1 MKRTLQ
7 ILNRLERDG
16 VLSRYAIGGAM
27 AAMFYIEPISTFDL
41 DVFVILPQ
49 QGALLTLAPIYDA
62 LSGMG
67 YPAEAECVVIEG
79 TPVQFLPAYNALLE
93 EALAGA
99 REMYYEDEPTRA
111 LTVEHLIAIC
121 LQTGR
126 GKDRERARLFSK
138 EAKIDQAALQTIL
151 SKFGLTERWRQWIQ

>member
-7 ILNRLERDG
+7 VLNKLERDG

-27 AAMFYIEPISTFDL
+27 ASMFYIEPISTFDL
-41 DVFVILPQ
+41 DVFVVLPQ
-49 QGALLTLAPIYDA
+49 QGALLTLTPIDDA
-62 LSGMG
+62 LRAMG

-93 EALAGA
+93 EALGSA
-99 REMYYEDEPTRA
+99 REMLYEDEPTRV
-111 LTVEHLIAIC
+111 LTLEHLIAIC

-126 GKDRERARLFSK
+126 PKDRDRARLFFK
-138 EAKIDQAALQTIL
+138 ETQIDQVALHAIL
-151 SKFGLTERWRQWIQ
+151 KKYSLNKRWQEWIH